1 MEPAGLYIALPIEIN
16 GAHITVV
23 IRHMTEPHD
32 KTRFERILV
41 EDIKPMLPIVAQI
54 GKDIVM
60 RGYNDDVPTHDIKLL
75 NPEKEYLLGAIYER
89 EYRQLPEYK
98 QFPKLSLH
106 VTVDSDA
113 KREKVNKILKERDGV
128 VVLRIATL
136 KEIGNKALI
145 AKVVQ

>member
-1 MEPAGLYIALPIEIN
+1 MGSAGLYIALPIEIN

-98 QFPKLSLH
+98 QYPKLSLH

-145 AKVVQ
+145 AKVIQ